1 MIQKTLKIATLTSL
15 CLLSSAVQSSE
26 LDDLIATSGAIVSQI
41 DRGILITG
49 AAMGYAH
56 TGTGLSS
63 GQLSGTAYIS
73 EEQVT
78 AYGNALNG
86 MVAYLPYGSAQ
97 DYLDEQAQDQLAD
110 MEAAIDDFT
119 EVVVDMLSVV
129 EVNEMAEAADNPDD
143 QAAVQEYVAAND
155 MSISQEDADAYNQSL
170 DAIETAA
177 NSAAAYIAVSSNPD
191 AVAYLDQ
198 AAQDNNTR
206 IEQNTLSYSA
216 SNQAVSIT
224 WASGSAASSIY
235 LNGTGDFGIDIYM
248 SDAVILEAGAQSE
261 LYLTGPTY
269 LSYVCFTTGLECE
282 ETSGESRY
290 IPDIMPLEER
300 TVADKQELLGEIQLI
315 KQALEDNNVSQL
327 QGKLA
332 ALGVN
337 LETIIAQQQ
346 TLLLLS
352 EEVNDLEKEIETMK
366 ATVTTAQIV
375 TEKVVGFDG
384 KVTAMNRE
392 INDLWSAM
400 DFLSENPLK

>member
-1 MIQKTLKIATLTSL
+1 MLQKTLKIATLMSL
-15 CLLSSAVQSSE
+15 CLLSSVVQTSE
-26 LDDLIATSGAIVSQI
+26 LDDLIVTSGAIVSQI

-49 AAMGYAH
+49 AALGYAH

-97 DYLDEQAQDQLAD
+97 DYLDEQAQDQLA
-110 MEAAIDDFT
+110 ELENAIDEFT
-119 EVVVDMLSVV
+119 DVVVDLLSVV
-129 EVNEMAEAADNPDD
+129 EVNEMAKAADNPDD

-170 DAIETAA
+170 DAIETTA
-177 NSAAAYIAVSSNPD
+177 NTAAAYIAVSSNPE
-191 AVAYLDQ
+191 AVAYLNQ

-235 LNGTGDFGIDIYM
+235 LNGTGNFGIDIYM

-269 LSYVCFTTGLECE
+269 LSYICFTTGLECE
-282 ETSGESRY
+282 ETSG
-290 IPDIMPLEER
+290 
-300 TVADKQELLGEIQLI
+300 GE
-315 KQALEDNNVSQL
+315 
-327 QGKLA
+327 G
-332 ALGVN
+332 
-337 LETIIAQQQ
+337 
-346 TLLLLS
+346 
-352 EEVNDLEKEIETMK
+352 
-366 ATVTTAQIV
+366 
-375 TEKVVGFDG
+375 
-384 KVTAMNRE
+384 
-392 INDLWSAM
+392 
-400 DFLSENPLK
+400 

>member
-1 MIQKTLKIATLTSL
+1 MSL
-15 CLLSSAVQSSE
+15 CLLSSAVQTSE
-26 LDDLIATSGAIVSQI
+26 LDDLIVTSGAIVSQI

-49 AAMGYAH
+49 AALGYAY

-97 DYLDEQAQDQLAD
+97 DYLDEQAQDQLA
-110 MEAAIDDFT
+110 ELENAIDEFT
-119 EVVVDMLSVV
+119 DVVVDLLSVV
-129 EVNEMAEAADNPDD
+129 EVNEMAKAADNPDD

-170 DAIETAA
+170 EAIETTA
-177 NSAAAYIAVSSNPD
+177 NTAAAYIAVSSNPE
-191 AVAYLDQ
+191 AVAYLNQ
-198 AAQDNNTR
+198 AAQDDNTR

-216 SNQAVSIT
+216 SNQAVTIA

-269 LSYVCFTTGLECE
+269 LGYICFTTGLECE
-282 ETSGESRY
+282 ETSG
-290 IPDIMPLEER
+290 
-300 TVADKQELLGEIQLI
+300 GE
-315 KQALEDNNVSQL
+315 
-327 QGKLA
+327 G
-332 ALGVN
+332 
-337 LETIIAQQQ
+337 
-346 TLLLLS
+346 
-352 EEVNDLEKEIETMK
+352 
-366 ATVTTAQIV
+366 
-375 TEKVVGFDG
+375 
-384 KVTAMNRE
+384 
-392 INDLWSAM
+392 
-400 DFLSENPLK
+400 

>member
-1 MIQKTLKIATLTSL
+1 MSL
-15 CLLSSAVQSSE
+15 CLLSSAVQTSE

-49 AAMGYAH
+49 AALGYAH

-170 DAIETAA
+170 DAIETTA
-177 NSAAAYIAVSSNPD
+177 NTAAAYIAVSSNPE
-191 AVAYLDQ
+191 AVAYLNQ

-269 LSYVCFTTGLECE
+269 LSYICFTTGLECE
-282 ETSGESRY
+282 ETSG
-290 IPDIMPLEER
+290 
-300 TVADKQELLGEIQLI
+300 GE
-315 KQALEDNNVSQL
+315 
-327 QGKLA
+327 G
-332 ALGVN
+332 
-337 LETIIAQQQ
+337 
-346 TLLLLS
+346 
-352 EEVNDLEKEIETMK
+352 
-366 ATVTTAQIV
+366 
-375 TEKVVGFDG
+375 
-384 KVTAMNRE
+384 
-392 INDLWSAM
+392 
-400 DFLSENPLK
+400 

>member
-97 DYLDEQAQDQLAD
+97 DQLAD

-119 EVVVDMLSVV
+119 EVVVDMLSVI

-177 NSAAAYIAVSSNPD
+177 NTAAAYIAVSSNED

-269 LSYVCFTTGLECE
+269 LSYICFTTGLECE
-282 ETSGESRY
+282 ETSG
-290 IPDIMPLEER
+290 
-300 TVADKQELLGEIQLI
+300 GE
-315 KQALEDNNVSQL
+315 
-327 QGKLA
+327 G
-332 ALGVN
+332 
-337 LETIIAQQQ
+337 
-346 TLLLLS
+346 
-352 EEVNDLEKEIETMK
+352 
-366 ATVTTAQIV
+366 
-375 TEKVVGFDG
+375 
-384 KVTAMNRE
+384 
-392 INDLWSAM
+392 
-400 DFLSENPLK
+400 

>member
-1 MIQKTLKIATLTSL
+1 MSL
-15 CLLSSAVQSSE
+15 CLLSSVVQTSE
-26 LDDLIATSGAIVSQI
+26 LDDLIVTSGAIVSQI

-49 AAMGYAH
+49 AALGYAH

-97 DYLDEQAQDQLAD
+97 DYLDEQAQDQLA
-110 MEAAIDDFT
+110 ELENAIDEFT
-119 EVVVDMLSVV
+119 DVVVDLLSVV
-129 EVNEMAEAADNPDD
+129 EVNEMAKAADNPDD

-170 DAIETAA
+170 DAIETTA
-177 NSAAAYIAVSSNPD
+177 NTAAAYIAVSSNPE
-191 AVAYLDQ
+191 AVAYLNQ

-216 SNQAVSIT
+216 SNQAVSIA

-269 LSYVCFTTGLECE
+269 LGYICFTTGLECE
-282 ETSGESRY
+282 ETSG
-290 IPDIMPLEER
+290 
-300 TVADKQELLGEIQLI
+300 GE
-315 KQALEDNNVSQL
+315 
-327 QGKLA
+327 G
-332 ALGVN
+332 
-337 LETIIAQQQ
+337 
-346 TLLLLS
+346 
-352 EEVNDLEKEIETMK
+352 
-366 ATVTTAQIV
+366 
-375 TEKVVGFDG
+375 
-384 KVTAMNRE
+384 
-392 INDLWSAM
+392 
-400 DFLSENPLK
+400 

>member
-282 ETSGESRY
+282 ETSG
-290 IPDIMPLEER
+290 
-300 TVADKQELLGEIQLI
+300 GE
-315 KQALEDNNVSQL
+315 
-327 QGKLA
+327 G
-332 ALGVN
+332 
-337 LETIIAQQQ
+337 
-346 TLLLLS
+346 
-352 EEVNDLEKEIETMK
+352 
-366 ATVTTAQIV
+366 
-375 TEKVVGFDG
+375 
-384 KVTAMNRE
+384 
-392 INDLWSAM
+392 
-400 DFLSENPLK
+400 

>member
-1 MIQKTLKIATLTSL
+1 MSL
-15 CLLSSAVQSSE
+15 CLLSSAVQTSE
-26 LDDLIATSGAIVSQI
+26 LDDLIVTSGAIVSQI

-49 AAMGYAH
+49 AALGYAY

-97 DYLDEQAQDQLAD
+97 DYLDEQAQDQLA
-110 MEAAIDDFT
+110 ELENAIDEFT
-119 EVVVDMLSVV
+119 DVVVDLLTVV
-129 EVNEMAEAADNPDD
+129 EVNEMAKAADNPDD

-170 DAIETAA
+170 EAIETTA
-177 NSAAAYIAVSSNPD
+177 NTAAAYIAVSSNPE
-191 AVAYLDQ
+191 AVAYLNQ
-198 AAQDNNTR
+198 AAQDDNTR

-216 SNQAVSIT
+216 SNQAVTIA

-269 LSYVCFTTGLECE
+269 LGYICFTTGLECE
-282 ETSGESRY
+282 ETSG
-290 IPDIMPLEER
+290 
-300 TVADKQELLGEIQLI
+300 GE
-315 KQALEDNNVSQL
+315 
-327 QGKLA
+327 G
-332 ALGVN
+332 
-337 LETIIAQQQ
+337 
-346 TLLLLS
+346 
-352 EEVNDLEKEIETMK
+352 
-366 ATVTTAQIV
+366 
-375 TEKVVGFDG
+375 
-384 KVTAMNRE
+384 
-392 INDLWSAM
+392 
-400 DFLSENPLK
+400 

>member
-206 IEQNTLSYSA
+206 IEQNTLSYSS

-269 LSYVCFTTGLECE
+269 LSYICFTTGLECE
-282 ETSGESRY
+282 ETSG
-290 IPDIMPLEER
+290 
-300 TVADKQELLGEIQLI
+300 GE
-315 KQALEDNNVSQL
+315 
-327 QGKLA
+327 G
-332 ALGVN
+332 
-337 LETIIAQQQ
+337 
-346 TLLLLS
+346 
-352 EEVNDLEKEIETMK
+352 
-366 ATVTTAQIV
+366 
-375 TEKVVGFDG
+375 
-384 KVTAMNRE
+384 
-392 INDLWSAM
+392 
-400 DFLSENPLK
+400 

>member
-97 DYLDEQAQDQLAD
+97 DYLDEQAQDQLAAL
-110 MEAAIDDFT
+110 ENAIDSFT
-119 EVVVDMLSVV
+119 DVVVDMMTVI
-129 EVNEMAEAADNPDD
+129 EINEMAEDAGDNPAD
-143 QAAVQEYVAAND
+143 QAAVQEYVATND
-155 MSISQEDADAYNQSL
+155 MSISQEDADNYNQSL
-170 DAIETAA
+170 DDVELAA
-177 NSAAAYIAVSSNPD
+177 NTAAAYVAVSSNPD

-235 LNGTGDFGIDIYM
+235 LNGTGNFGIDIYM

-269 LSYVCFTTGLECE
+269 LSYICFTTGLECE
-282 ETSGESRY
+282 ETSG
-290 IPDIMPLEER
+290 
-300 TVADKQELLGEIQLI
+300 GE
-315 KQALEDNNVSQL
+315 
-327 QGKLA
+327 G
-332 ALGVN
+332 
-337 LETIIAQQQ
+337 
-346 TLLLLS
+346 
-352 EEVNDLEKEIETMK
+352 
-366 ATVTTAQIV
+366 
-375 TEKVVGFDG
+375 
-384 KVTAMNRE
+384 
-392 INDLWSAM
+392 
-400 DFLSENPLK
+400 

>member
-269 LSYVCFTTGLECE
+269 LSYICFTTGLECE
-282 ETSGESRY
+282 ETSG
-290 IPDIMPLEER
+290 
-300 TVADKQELLGEIQLI
+300 GE
-315 KQALEDNNVSQL
+315 
-327 QGKLA
+327 G
-332 ALGVN
+332 
-337 LETIIAQQQ
+337 
-346 TLLLLS
+346 
-352 EEVNDLEKEIETMK
+352 
-366 ATVTTAQIV
+366 
-375 TEKVVGFDG
+375 
-384 KVTAMNRE
+384 
-392 INDLWSAM
+392 
-400 DFLSENPLK
+400 

>member
-119 EVVVDMLSVV
+119 EVVVDMLSVI

-282 ETSGESRY
+282 ETSG
-290 IPDIMPLEER
+290 
-300 TVADKQELLGEIQLI
+300 GE
-315 KQALEDNNVSQL
+315 
-327 QGKLA
+327 G
-332 ALGVN
+332 
-337 LETIIAQQQ
+337 
-346 TLLLLS
+346 
-352 EEVNDLEKEIETMK
+352 
-366 ATVTTAQIV
+366 
-375 TEKVVGFDG
+375 
-384 KVTAMNRE
+384 
-392 INDLWSAM
+392 
-400 DFLSENPLK
+400 

>member
-26 LDDLIATSGAIVSQI
+26 LDDLITTSGAIVSQI

-78 AYGNALNG
+78 AYGNALAG
-86 MVAYLPYGSAQ
+86 MVTYLPYGSAE
-97 DYLDEQAQDQLAD
+97 DYLEEQAQDQLA
-110 MEAAIDDFT
+110 ELESAIDSFT
-119 EVVVDMLSVV
+119 DVVVDMLSVI

-143 QAAVQEYVAAND
+143 QAAVQEYVATND

-170 DAIETAA
+170 DAIESAA
-177 NSAAAYIAVSSNPD
+177 NTAAAYIAVSSNPD

-269 LSYVCFTTGLECE
+269 LSYICFTTGLECE
-282 ETSGESRY
+282 ETSG
-290 IPDIMPLEER
+290 
-300 TVADKQELLGEIQLI
+300 GE
-315 KQALEDNNVSQL
+315 
-327 QGKLA
+327 G
-332 ALGVN
+332 
-337 LETIIAQQQ
+337 
-346 TLLLLS
+346 
-352 EEVNDLEKEIETMK
+352 
-366 ATVTTAQIV
+366 
-375 TEKVVGFDG
+375 
-384 KVTAMNRE
+384 
-392 INDLWSAM
+392 
-400 DFLSENPLK
+400 

>member
-129 EVNEMAEAADNPDD
+129 EVNEMSEAADNPDD

-155 MSISQEDADAYNQSL
+155 MSISQEDADNYNQSL
-170 DAIETAA
+170 DDVELAA
-177 NSAAAYIAVSSNPD
+177 NTAAAYIAVSSNPD

-206 IEQNTLSYSA
+206 IEQNTLSYSS

-269 LSYVCFTTGLECE
+269 LGYICFTTGLECE
-282 ETSGESRY
+282 ETSG
-290 IPDIMPLEER
+290 
-300 TVADKQELLGEIQLI
+300 GE
-315 KQALEDNNVSQL
+315 
-327 QGKLA
+327 G
-332 ALGVN
+332 
-337 LETIIAQQQ
+337 
-346 TLLLLS
+346 
-352 EEVNDLEKEIETMK
+352 
-366 ATVTTAQIV
+366 
-375 TEKVVGFDG
+375 
-384 KVTAMNRE
+384 
-392 INDLWSAM
+392 
-400 DFLSENPLK
+400 

>member
-119 EVVVDMLSVV
+119 EVVVDMLSVI

-177 NSAAAYIAVSSNPD
+177 NTAAAYIAVSSNED

-269 LSYVCFTTGLECE
+269 LSYICFTTGLECE
-282 ETSGESRY
+282 ETSG
-290 IPDIMPLEER
+290 
-300 TVADKQELLGEIQLI
+300 GE
-315 KQALEDNNVSQL
+315 
-327 QGKLA
+327 G
-332 ALGVN
+332 
-337 LETIIAQQQ
+337 
-346 TLLLLS
+346 
-352 EEVNDLEKEIETMK
+352 
-366 ATVTTAQIV
+366 
-375 TEKVVGFDG
+375 
-384 KVTAMNRE
+384 
-392 INDLWSAM
+392 
-400 DFLSENPLK
+400 

>member
-177 NSAAAYIAVSSNPD
+177 NTAAAYVAVSSNPD

-282 ETSGESRY
+282 ETSG
-290 IPDIMPLEER
+290 
-300 TVADKQELLGEIQLI
+300 GE
-315 KQALEDNNVSQL
+315 
-327 QGKLA
+327 G
-332 ALGVN
+332 
-337 LETIIAQQQ
+337 
-346 TLLLLS
+346 
-352 EEVNDLEKEIETMK
+352 
-366 ATVTTAQIV
+366 
-375 TEKVVGFDG
+375 
-384 KVTAMNRE
+384 
-392 INDLWSAM
+392 
-400 DFLSENPLK
+400 

>member
-119 EVVVDMLSVV
+119 EVVVDMLSVI

-269 LSYVCFTTGLECE
+269 LSYICFTTGLECE
-282 ETSGESRY
+282 ETSG
-290 IPDIMPLEER
+290 
-300 TVADKQELLGEIQLI
+300 GE
-315 KQALEDNNVSQL
+315 
-327 QGKLA
+327 G
-332 ALGVN
+332 
-337 LETIIAQQQ
+337 
-346 TLLLLS
+346 
-352 EEVNDLEKEIETMK
+352 
-366 ATVTTAQIV
+366 
-375 TEKVVGFDG
+375 
-384 KVTAMNRE
+384 
-392 INDLWSAM
+392 
-400 DFLSENPLK
+400 

>member
-1 MIQKTLKIATLTSL
+1 M
-15 CLLSSAVQSSE
+15 
-26 LDDLIATSGAIVSQI
+26 IATSGAIVSQI

-269 LSYVCFTTGLECE
+269 LSYICFTTGLECE
-282 ETSGESRY
+282 ETSG
-290 IPDIMPLEER
+290 
-300 TVADKQELLGEIQLI
+300 GE
-315 KQALEDNNVSQL
+315 
-327 QGKLA
+327 G
-332 ALGVN
+332 
-337 LETIIAQQQ
+337 
-346 TLLLLS
+346 
-352 EEVNDLEKEIETMK
+352 
-366 ATVTTAQIV
+366 
-375 TEKVVGFDG
+375 
-384 KVTAMNRE
+384 
-392 INDLWSAM
+392 
-400 DFLSENPLK
+400 

>member
-177 NSAAAYIAVSSNPD
+177 NTAAAYIAVSSNPD

-282 ETSGESRY
+282 ETSG
-290 IPDIMPLEER
+290 
-300 TVADKQELLGEIQLI
+300 GE
-315 KQALEDNNVSQL
+315 
-327 QGKLA
+327 G
-332 ALGVN
+332 
-337 LETIIAQQQ
+337 
-346 TLLLLS
+346 
-352 EEVNDLEKEIETMK
+352 
-366 ATVTTAQIV
+366 
-375 TEKVVGFDG
+375 
-384 KVTAMNRE
+384 
-392 INDLWSAM
+392 
-400 DFLSENPLK
+400 

>member
-86 MVAYLPYGSAQ
+86 MVNYLPYGSAQ
-97 DYLDEQAQDQLAD
+97 DYLDEQAQDQLA
-110 MEAAIDDFT
+110 ELESAIDSFT
-119 EVVVDMLSVV
+119 DVVVDMLTVI
-129 EVNEMAEAADNPDD
+129 ETNEMAENAGDNPAD
-143 QAAVQEYVAAND
+143 QAAVQEYVATND
-155 MSISQEDADAYNQSL
+155 MSISQEDADNYNQSL
-170 DAIETAA
+170 NDVELAA
-177 NSAAAYIAVSSNPD
+177 NSAAAYTAVSSNPD

-216 SNQAVSIT
+216 SNQAVTIT

-261 LYLTGPTY
+261 LYLTGPTH
-269 LSYVCFTTGLECE
+269 LSYTCFTTGLECE
-282 ETSGESRY
+282 ETSG
-290 IPDIMPLEER
+290 
-300 TVADKQELLGEIQLI
+300 GE
-315 KQALEDNNVSQL
+315 
-327 QGKLA
+327 G
-332 ALGVN
+332 
-337 LETIIAQQQ
+337 
-346 TLLLLS
+346 
-352 EEVNDLEKEIETMK
+352 
-366 ATVTTAQIV
+366 
-375 TEKVVGFDG
+375 
-384 KVTAMNRE
+384 
-392 INDLWSAM
+392 
-400 DFLSENPLK
+400 

>member
-1 MIQKTLKIATLTSL
+1 MSL
-15 CLLSSAVQSSE
+15 CLLSSAVQTSE

-49 AAMGYAH
+49 AALGYAH

-170 DAIETAA
+170 DAIETTA
-177 NSAAAYIAVSSNPD
+177 NTAAAYIAVSSNPE
-191 AVAYLDQ
+191 AVAYLNQ

-269 LSYVCFTTGLECE
+269 LGYICFTTGLECE
-282 ETSGESRY
+282 ETSG
-290 IPDIMPLEER
+290 
-300 TVADKQELLGEIQLI
+300 GE
-315 KQALEDNNVSQL
+315 
-327 QGKLA
+327 G
-332 ALGVN
+332 
-337 LETIIAQQQ
+337 
-346 TLLLLS
+346 
-352 EEVNDLEKEIETMK
+352 
-366 ATVTTAQIV
+366 
-375 TEKVVGFDG
+375 
-384 KVTAMNRE
+384 
-392 INDLWSAM
+392 
-400 DFLSENPLK
+400 

>member
-177 NSAAAYIAVSSNPD
+177 NTAAAYIAVSSNED

-269 LSYVCFTTGLECE
+269 LSYICFTTGLECE
-282 ETSGESRY
+282 ETSG
-290 IPDIMPLEER
+290 
-300 TVADKQELLGEIQLI
+300 GE
-315 KQALEDNNVSQL
+315 
-327 QGKLA
+327 G
-332 ALGVN
+332 
-337 LETIIAQQQ
+337 
-346 TLLLLS
+346 
-352 EEVNDLEKEIETMK
+352 
-366 ATVTTAQIV
+366 
-375 TEKVVGFDG
+375 
-384 KVTAMNRE
+384 
-392 INDLWSAM
+392 
-400 DFLSENPLK
+400 

>member
-1 MIQKTLKIATLTSL
+1 M
-15 CLLSSAVQSSE
+15 
-26 LDDLIATSGAIVSQI
+26 SQI

-78 AYGNALNG
+78 AYGNALKG

-129 EVNEMAEAADNPDD
+129 EVNEMAKAADNPDD

-216 SNQAVSIT
+216 NNQAVSIT
-224 WASGSAASSIY
+224 WASGSATSSIY

-261 LYLTGPTY
+261 LYLTGPTH
-269 LSYVCFTTGLECE
+269 LSYICFTTGLECE
-282 ETSGESRY
+282 ETSG
-290 IPDIMPLEER
+290 
-300 TVADKQELLGEIQLI
+300 GE
-315 KQALEDNNVSQL
+315 
-327 QGKLA
+327 G
-332 ALGVN
+332 
-337 LETIIAQQQ
+337 
-346 TLLLLS
+346 
-352 EEVNDLEKEIETMK
+352 
-366 ATVTTAQIV
+366 
-375 TEKVVGFDG
+375 
-384 KVTAMNRE
+384 
-392 INDLWSAM
+392 
-400 DFLSENPLK
+400 